1 MISCPLN
8 IGTGRRELAERLV
21 DLIDGRGFLPYTH
34 PELCRL
40 LRCSP
45 GACRTALETIRALEP
60 PGVGSRDL
68 GEFLTRQ
75 LASQGLLS
83 PALTEIC
90 SSFLPQLAE
99 GRYREIS
106 SALGLELPVVRQCAR
121 LIAALRPSPLV
132 GANDGTPAGYI
143 LPDIIVRQGEQG
155 LTATVTDRWCGRVRI
170 SGYYRSYLESAG
182 SPEVRHYL
190 RQKIQRARWVM
201 AAMEQRQRTVTLI
214 AQALLRFQR
223 EFFLGASACGM
234 SVLALWFAR
243 YGAAGRPET
252 LLVLAAIVVVGLGAL
267 WLKKNDG
274 VLSEKMNLQFL
285 PKKTSYAVL
294 LVTCLASLAAVVVA
308 MVAGDMVAYYLMF
321 VMVAWLFALF
331 VYYTVKMM

>member
-1 MISCPLN
+1 MVGAVVLEALLVLLN
-8 IGTGRRELAERLV
+8 RFYFHA
-21 DLIDGRGFLPYTH
+21 D
-34 PELCRL
+34 
-40 LRCSP
+40 
-45 GACRTALETIRALEP
+45 LETEVNI
-60 PGVGSRDL
+60 
-68 GEFLTRQ
+68 
-75 LASQGLLS
+75 
-83 PALTEIC
+83 
-90 SSFLPQLAE
+90 
-99 GRYREIS
+99 Y
-106 SALGLELPVVRQCAR
+106 LGLHEV
-121 LIAALRPSPLV
+121 LRV
-132 GANDGTPAGYI
+132 M
-143 LPDIIVRQGEQG
+143 R
-155 LTATVTDRWCGRVRI
+155 
-170 SGYYRSYLESAG
+170 
-182 SPEVRHYL
+182 
-190 RQKIQRARWVM
+190 M
-201 AAMEQRQRTVTLI
+201 AAPVAVVVALVWTAWQLKQGKKFGLPLIVTIALAAVAVCVHVTLKYGTNGMSMLYWLVI
-214 AQALLRFQR
+214 AWAVLALVFYIYQR

-234 SVLALWFAR
+234 SVLALWFVR